1 MDEMIDKFDL
11 VIFGVRFA
19 SKHLNMDRDYTR
31 LEVAFASKEMFE
43 SSSYHVKYC
52 VVMRKLLFNKDWVE
66 ETTALDVLKYSFHI
80 VHIIFC
86 WDLKKSTDFS
96 ETVSRHMTSLLSE
109 DPIFL
114 DLKDL
119 GLENDCVILKS
130 KEYSERMITFFH
142 DEDRILST
150 KLNVNVTCVG

>member
-31 LEVAFASKEMFE
+31 FEVVFASKEMFE
-43 SSSYHVKYC
+43 SSSYHMKYC

-66 ETTALDVLKYSFHI
+66 ETTALDVLKYSFY
-80 VHIIFC
+80 VMHIIYSRN
-86 WDLKKSTDFS
+86 LRQNSDFY
-96 ETVSRHMTSLLSE
+96 EAFRRNITSWLSE
-109 DPIFL
+109 DPVYF

-119 GLENDCVILKS
+119 GLENDNVIREAR
-130 KEYSERMITFFH
+130 EYSEKMIELFSD
-142 DEDRILST
+142 DEISSR
-150 KLNVNVTCVG
+150 VGMDIV

>member
-1 MDEMIDKFDL
+1 MEEMIDKFDL

-19 SKHLNMDRDYTR
+19 SKHLHKRSDYMR
-31 LEVAFASKEMFE
+31 YGVEFASKEMLE
-43 SSSYHVKYC
+43 SSTSHVKYC

-66 ETTALDVLKYSFHI
+66 ETPALDVLKYSFHI

-109 DPIFL
+109 DPVYF

-119 GLENDCVILKS
+119 GLENDNVIRDAR
-130 KEYSERMITFFH
+130 EFSEKMIELFSI
-142 DEDRILST
+142 D
-150 KLNVNVTCVG
+150 

>member
-11 VIFGVRFA
+11 VVFGVRFV

-66 ETTALDVLKYSFHI
+66 ETPALDVLKYSFHI

-109 DPIFL
+109 DPVYF

-119 GLENDCVILKS
+119 GLENDNVIRDAR
-130 KEYSERMITFFH
+130 EFSEKMIELFSV
-142 DEDRILST
+142 D
-150 KLNVNVTCVG
+150 

>member
-1 MDEMIDKFDL
+1 MEEMIDKFDL
-11 VIFGVRFA
+11 VVFGVRFA
-19 SKHLNMDRDYTR
+19 SKHLNMDSDYTR
-31 LEVAFASKEMFE
+31 LDIAFASKEMFE

-109 DPIFL
+109 DPVYF

-119 GLENDCVILKS
+119 GLENDNVIRQAR
-130 KEYSERMITFFH
+130 EFSEKMIELFSD
-142 DEDRILST
+142 DEISSS
-150 KLNVNVTCVG
+150 VGMGIV

>member
-31 LEVAFASKEMFE
+31 FEVVFASKEMFE
-43 SSSYHVKYC
+43 SSSYHMKYC

-66 ETTALDVLKYSFHI
+66 ETTALYVLKYSFY
-80 VHIIFC
+80 VMHIIFNR
-86 WDLKKSTDFS
+86 DMKQSSDFY
-96 ETVSRHMTSLLSE
+96 EAFGRNITSWLSE
-109 DPIFL
+109 DPVYF

-119 GLENDCVILKS
+119 GLENDNVIREAR
-130 KEYSERMITFFH
+130 EYSERMFELFSE
-142 DEDRILST
+142 DEVRSSDG
-150 KLNVNVTCVG
+150 VGIV